1 VEKMNKDFKIQFSI
15 LIGILGFFL
24 GGIINLKKEIID
36 IVLSA
41 SIGWAFSFFITY
53 FILGIF
59 IKGDKEQ
66 YKKHFKDNVKGKKID
81 VIISNN
87 LDEIYNLKR

>member
-1 VEKMNKDFKIQFSI
+1 MEKMNNNLKIQLSI
-15 LIGILGFFL
+15 LIGIFGFFW
-24 GGIINLKKEIID
+24 GGIFNLKKEIID

-41 SIGWAFSFFITY
+41 SIGWALSFFITY

-59 IKGDKEQ
+59 IKKDNNQ
-66 YKKHFKDNVKGKKID
+66 YKKYSKDNIKGKKID